1 MSARAALILVV
12 LLVALGGGAL
22 LYKQQEGARR
32 PAGAAVL
39 GQPLLK
45 GLQAAD
51 IATVRITQPGGKL
64 TLQRAESGW
73 TIAELAG
80 FPADVAKVRE
90 FALKLLELKV
100 GQSEP
105 IGEKDRARLELDETG
120 SNAGTTVEL
129 MGADGKRLAAFTV
142 GKKVF
147 KREVEDPAKALGDG
161 RFVMLPGEPKTVY
174 AVADP
179 LLLATARTAEWIDR
193 TSFKVEKVKTLD
205 LRYPDGSAWR
215 VERSGDNADWK
226 LGGLAPGEKLDVT
239 KANAATY
246 SLSLLELADVVAE
259 GAKEARDTGLDKPI
273 QVNATTLDG
282 RSYAIRVGRL
292 AGDNHYVSFT
302 ASKPSPREAQLSRHV
317 LLIAKSRLED
327 TLKKRADLLD
337 KPAGKK

>member
-1 MSARAALILVV
+1 MNARTVSILVV

-22 LYKQQEGARR
+22 LFQRQESARR
-32 PAGAAVL
+32 PEAAAVL

-73 TIAELAG
+73 SILELAG

-105 IGEKDRARLELDETG
+105 IGEKDRARLELDA
-120 SNAGTTVEL
+120 AGTQVEL
-129 MGADGKRLAAFTV
+129 LGDGGKALATFTV

-147 KREVEDPAKALGDG
+147 KREVEDPVKALGDG
-161 RFVMLPGEPKTVY
+161 RFVMLPGDLKTVIT
-174 AVADP
+174 VADP

-193 TSFKVEKVKTLD
+193 TAFKVEKVKTLD
-205 LRYPDGSAWR
+205 LRYPDGTAWR

-239 KANAATY
+239 RANAATY
-246 SLSLLELADVVAE
+246 TLSLLELADVAPE
-259 GAKEARDTGLDKPI
+259 GSKDTGLDKPI

-317 LLIAKSRLED
+317 LLISKSRLED
-327 TLKKRADLLD
+327 TLKKRADLLE